1 MERTAGGRME
11 RDANAGMK
19 TGAAA
24 LGGATLVAAAAV
36 AVSLVAQGALRR
48 GGLSPDDIGVAV
60 LAFYAAW
67 LVVASIGLPTFLVLR
82 WLGWL
87 RWWSCALA
95 GAVGGAGIVAVLGR
109 VQAWQAGDLAFWG
122 LIGAVAA
129 LAFWMTMRERRRGPS
144 GTEGGDDRVGTVN
157 AQRLAAASP
166 WYSQGRG
173 GVLEQEFHA
182 LVLAS
187 VRQPRCNTLTL
198 QRVAQ
203 ACERGG
209 LSREAFGDAY
219 ARFIAREFARGE
231 LSYADADCAIGDL
244 MSLAMELDLSGFA
257 MRIYAAFD
265 AGEYSRDWDGPG
277 VVAWQVHTLPQV
289 MQALAEAESG
299 DER

>member
-1 MERTAGGRME
+1 ME

-24 LGGATLVAAAAV
+24 LWGATMVAAAAV
-36 AVSLVAQGALRR
+36 AVSLVARGAWRR
-48 GGLSPDDIGVAV
+48 GALSPDDIGVAV

-67 LVVASIGLPTFLVLR
+67 LVVASIGLPTFLALR

-109 VQAWQAGDLAFWG
+109 AQAWQAGDLLFWG

-129 LAFWMTMRERRRGPS
+129 LAFWLTMRERRRGPS
-144 GTEGGDDRVGTVN
+144 GTEGGDDSTGTIN

-166 WYSQGRG
+166 LYSQGHG
-173 GVLEQEFHA
+173 GALEQEFHA
-182 LVLAS
+182 LVLTS

-198 QRVAQ
+198 QRVEQ

-209 LSREAFGDAY
+209 LSRDAFCDAY
-219 ARFIAREFARGE
+219 ARFIAQEFARGE
-231 LSYADADCAIGDL
+231 LSYADADCAIDDL
-244 MSLAMELDLSGFA
+244 MSLSMELELSEFA

-265 AGEYSRDWDGPG
+265 AGEHSRDWDGPG
-277 VVAWQVHTLPQV
+277 VIAWQAYTLPQV

>member
-1 MERTAGGRME
+1 ME
-11 RDANAGMK
+11 RDANTGMK

-24 LGGATLVAAAAV
+24 LGGATMAAAAAV
-36 AVSLVAQGALRR
+36 AVSLVARGALRR
-48 GGLSPDDIGVAV
+48 GGLSPDDIGVAM

-67 LVVASIGLPTFLVLR
+67 LVVASIGLPTFLALR

-87 RWWSCALA
+87 RWWSCVLA
-95 GAVGGAGIVAVLGR
+95 GAVGGAGFVAVLSG
-109 VQAWQAGDLAFWG
+109 VQVWQAGDLAFWG
-122 LIGAVAA
+122 LIGAVGA
-129 LAFWMTMRERRRGPS
+129 LAFWLAMRERRRAPS
-144 GTEGGDDRVGTVN
+144 GTEGGDDSTGTIN

-166 WYSQGRG
+166 LYSQGHG

-182 LVLAS
+182 LVLDS
-187 VRQPRCNTLTL
+187 VRQPRCDTLTL

-209 LSREAFGDAY
+209 LSRDAFCDAY
-219 ARFIAREFARGE
+219 ARFIAQEFARGE

-244 MSLAMELDLSGFA
+244 MSLSMELELSEFA

-265 AGEYSRDWDGPG
+265 AGEHSRAWDEPG
-277 VVAWQVHTLPQV
+277 AIAWQVHTLPQI
-289 MQALAEAESG
+289 MQALAEAEPG